1 MNSKDHS
8 LNFNTDK
15 SAWVNERY
23 IPQSQFDL
31 EVEEITRNGYT
42 ILENRL
48 SIEDVAYIR
57 GKIDEVYECQLAD
70 FGGEEALIEI
80 GEHGLA
86 RNLLEYDE
94 YFLNIITHED
104 VLALIRHFLGKY
116 FTLFQFNGNLNIP
129 ELPATSTP
137 WHRDITFRDFTSSRP
152 ISLTTIWVIDE
163 FNEGNDG
170 IAILPGSHKH
180 ELFPSFEFA
189 EKYQQNLF
197 AKEGS
202 VIVLDGMFFHR
213 SGFNNSGNRRRTCQ
227 AMYALPFMTQQISIP
242 RTLQDKYRDDPFLK
256 QFLGYNSMQQ
266 PSVKGW
272 RKEKLDNKRKNLSNS
287 MVEKD
292 DV

>member
-70 FGGEEALIEI
+70 FGGGEALIEI

-104 VLALIRHFLGKY
+104 VLALKNFLPKRARLSSLMAC
-116 FTLFQFNGNLNIP
+116 FSTALDLITL
-129 ELPATSTP
+129 AT
-137 WHRDITFRDFTSSRP
+137 
-152 ISLTTIWVIDE
+152 E
-163 FNEGNDG
+163 DG
-170 IAILPGSHKH
+170 HARLCMP
-180 ELFPSFEFA
+180 
-189 EKYQQNLF
+189 
-197 AKEGS
+197 
-202 VIVLDGMFFHR
+202 
-213 SGFNNSGNRRRTCQ
+213 C
-227 AMYALPFMTQQISIP
+227 
-242 RTLQDKYRDDPFLK
+242 
-256 QFLGYNSMQQ
+256 
-266 PSVKGW
+266 
-272 RKEKLDNKRKNLSNS
+272 LS
-287 MVEKD
+287 
-292 DV
+292 